1 LARRPHVAPADL
13 AGAALVVTESGCSY
27 RELFLRTLADAG
39 VRPPSVVAFES
50 VEAVKHCVMA
60 GMGVTLLPAVTVTHE
75 VAAGRLAAVRW
86 VGPEYQLMTQLV
98 RRDGQWISPAMRAA
112 VRLLRD
118 MVGEAS
124 AVAVDTG

>member
-1 LARRPHVAPADL
+1 VLRHGSVHAR
-13 AGAALVVTESGCSY
+13 SY

-39 VRPPSVVAFES
+39 VRPPSVAAFES
-50 VEAVKHCVMA
+50 VEAVKRCVMT

-75 VAAGRLAAVRW
+75 VAAGRLAVAPW
-86 VGPEYQLMTQLV
+86 VGPEYRLMTQLV
-98 RRDGQWISPAMRAA
+98 RRDDQWLSPAVRAA

-124 AVAVDTG
+124 AVAEDIG